1 MRQDD
6 FIELFGDVV
15 DSYSVRVPTYVHV
28 SKKNKQAVNLNVY
41 RNLHYHLLDTQKKNF
56 ADEVT
61 PLLRD
66 KPRAERIWIHYTIFA
81 PSNHRLDTMNVG
93 SVTDKYFSDT
103 MVEAG
108 KIPDDNYQHIVLSTF
123 SFGGVVPMGGH
134 AVATVHI
141 LKPKQEKEPEKMR
154 ILLDQDDIQNAL
166 NAYVKT
172 LQFPNADKAEVE
184 LSIEDDEIVAEV
196 IIGEAPV
203 KNRGGRPRKLTRT
216 TTTSAPK
223 TEVTED
229 AVQTDSEGGS
239 DSSASG
245 GSDAP
250 EADAEEGE
258 AEAPV
263 QPAKKESPSGN
274 LFGDEDSRSSAS
286 TEETE
291 DSPPKGKT
299 TIVKPA
305 KKSSIF
311 DVD

>member
-1 MRQDD
+1 M
-6 FIELFGDVV
+6 
-15 DSYSVRVPTYVHV
+15 RVPTYVHV
-28 SKKNKQAVNLNVY
+28 SKKNNQALNLNVY
-41 RNLHYHLLDTQKKNF
+41 RNLHHHHLDTQKKNF
-56 ADEVT
+56 ADEVK

-81 PSNHRLDTMNVG
+81 SSNRRLDTMNVG

-108 KIPDDNYQHIVLSTF
+108 KIPDDNYNHIVLSTF
-123 SFGGVVPMGGH
+123 SFGGVVSIGGH
-134 AVATVHI
+134 AIATVHI

-216 TTTSAPK
+216 TTSAKK

-229 AVQTDSEGGS
+229 AVETDSEGGC
-239 DSSASG
+239 DSTASG
-245 GSDAP
+245 GSNAP
-250 EADAEEGE
+250 ETDAEEGE

-263 QPAKKESPSGN
+263 QPAKKETPSGN
-274 LFGDEDSRSSAS
+274 LFGDEGDQSSDSTA
-286 TEETE
+286 EAE